1 MLYAGEIENLEQ
13 AAYKQDIQFYAVE
26 VSLILRRQ
34 NKKVELRI
42 LPTLIA
48 EKAFG
53 KLIAPHLST
62 PLKQGNPH
70 FFKFQ
75 LLGALTIFKGKTD
88 FGIVGEEN
96 CFRDVCL
103 FNVLKIL
110 ITCNVK

>member
-1 MLYAGEIENLEQ
+1 MSAQLQAEDRTYSTRLLYAGEIENLEQ

-53 KLIAPHLST
+53 KLIAPHL
-62 PLKQGNPH
+62 
-70 FFKFQ
+70 FQ
-75 LLGALTIFKGKTD
+75 LL
-88 FGIVGEEN
+88 
-96 CFRDVCL
+96 
-103 FNVLKIL
+103 
-110 ITCNVK
+110 